1 MTVIATCA
9 RCDGELALHSGRPR
23 VVGGRI
29 ELLCAACWDHRDTP
43 LPAMTQPVAIAAPPS
58 RKRRA
63 LGGRVA
69 AIAGAF
75 ALGVGG
81 VVAATH
87 GTAPAAA
94 ALPAID
100 LVGDDAGGDQIRLPI
115 AEPAADDPAPPD
127 RVVEPGST
135 DGAGTADQEDDAG
148 AEPGVGIV
156 TELENEPI
164 LEDLPTLKD
173 WIHPVTGED
182 ELTPAREQRR
192 FGAKRWGIDRTDC
205 GGGHCGV
212 DLAGPRGRPV
222 VAVAWGTVVRIE
234 RSENGRDGK
243 SGRYVR
249 IEHPDGV
256 FTSYMHLD
264 SIAPGLELGAEV
276 DAGTVIGTLGKSAIR
291 HGEQHLHFALEITV
305 HGTPRF
311 IDPTPFLKD
320 AKVIP
325 SPATAEGAVAPEDR
339 PQW

>member
-9 RCDGELALHSGRPR
+9 RCDGELALHAGRPR

-29 ELLCAACWDHRDTP
+29 ELLCLACWNDRDLP
-43 LPAMTQPVAIAAPPS
+43 LPAAAAPVAIVAPAPA
-58 RKRRA
+58 KPHTIGVIGA
-63 LGGRVA
+63 RVA
-69 AIAGAF
+69 ALAGAI

-81 VVAATH
+81 VVIATH
-87 GTAPAAA
+87 ATAPAAA

-100 LVGDDAGGDQIRLPI
+100 LVGDDAGGDTIQLPI
-115 AEPAADDPAPPD
+115 AEPANDDPAPPD
-127 RVVEPGST
+127 RIVEPG
-135 DGAGTADQEDDAG
+135 AGEDLEEDDAG
-148 AEPGVGIV
+148 AEPHVGIV
-156 TELENEPI
+156 TTLHDDPI
-164 LEDLPTLKD
+164 LEELPTLKD
-173 WIHPVTGED
+173 WIHPVTDED
-182 ELTPAREQRR
+182 EVVPAREQRR
-192 FGAKRWGIDRTDC
+192 FGAKRFGIDRNEC

-234 RSENGRDGK
+234 RTENGRDGK

-264 SIAPGLELGAEV
+264 SIAPGLELGADV

-291 HGEQHLHFALEITV
+291 HGEQHLHFALEITL
-305 HGTPRF
+305 HGNIQF
-311 IDPTPFLKD
+311 IDPTPFLLT
-320 AKVIP
+320 ARVIP